1 MEQSLRVLIIEHD
14 RSNREL
20 AQAILCLHGHEVT
33 WCRGAGDAVRC
44 LTEETHG
51 FDVVL
56 LDLEFP
62 EQGGLEIAAE
72 LRRHPATR
80 AVPILCTLTLKDGR
94 DRALAMLAGC
104 REVLPKPYRCAQ
116 LIQAL
121 ESVMALGAEL
131 RSCSPG

>member
-33 WCRGAGDAVRC
+33 WCRGAAEAVRC
-44 LTEETHG
+44 LTEVTPG

-72 LRRHPATR
+72 LRGYLATR
-80 AVPILCTLTLKDGR
+80 AVPILCTLTLQDGH

-104 REVLPKPYRCAQ
+104 SEVLPKPYRCRQ

-121 ESVMALGAEL
+121 ESVMALRDEL
-131 RSCSPG
+131 TSCSPE